1 MRRSRGRITR
11 GGVAAI
17 MACSTVL
24 AGFGVLAAADQGTLP
39 PAALDL
45 LTLLQD
51 RSPGARASG
60 QLAQTK
66 PVRVEQPFE
75 RVLPTLRTP
84 GTAAAPAATA
94 VPVAPVPP
102 QLTAELPATP
112 IAYGPLGDFQPVPAV
127 AGGPV
132 GSAPF
137 AGGVTP
143 IGGIPVSPAPV
154 ESPTPAPSP
163 SPVEVAPAVPEP
175 SPWAMLLLGFW
186 GVGVALRRR
195 DRMAQLFSEAAAGR
209 SRGDR

>member
-1 MRRSRGRITR
+1 M
-11 GGVAAI
+11 AAV
-17 MACSTVL
+17 MACSTAL
-24 AGFGVLAAADQGTLP
+24 AGLGVLAAADQGTLP

-51 RSPGARASG
+51 RSPGAREG
-60 QLAQTK
+60 GRLAQTK
-66 PVRVEQPFE
+66 LLRVEQPFE
-75 RVLPTLRTP
+75 RVLPTLRMP
-84 GTAAAPAATA
+84 APAAAPVPTA
-94 VPVAPVPP
+94 VPVAPAPP
-102 QLTAELPATP
+102 QLTADLPSIP
-112 IAYGPLGDFQPVPAV
+112 VAYGPLGDFQPVPAV

-154 ESPTPAPSP
+154 ETPTPAPSP

-175 SPWAMLLLGFW
+175 STWGMLLLGFW